1 MMSVPILFDPK
12 DYELLRDALIE
23 RYGPPHARTQ
33 DTVTTRAGAQFQNDP
48 LKWSGAKTWMA
59 IIRYADRVDQ
69 GSALITTQELQKILR
84 QREAE
89 RRDKARKGL

>member
-1 MMSVPILFDPK
+1 
-12 DYELLRDALIE
+12 
-23 RYGPPHARTQ
+23 
-33 DTVTTRAGAQFQNDP
+33 
-48 LKWSGAKTWMA
+48 MA

-69 GSALITTQELQKILR
+69 GSALIITQEFQKILR

>member
-1 MMSVPILFDPK
+1 MRRLRFLIAALLLFSLPASAFDEPTGF
-12 DYELLRDALIE
+12 RDIAFGCRE
-23 RYGPPHARTQ
+23 WE
-33 DTVTTRAGAQFQNDP
+33 GAKFQNEP

-69 GSALITTQELQKILR
+69 GSALIITQEFQKILR